1 MTANGIPNPR
11 PTFSPSDS
19 SEPEEDVDTS
29 DADDVSA
36 EAGGDSVV
44 DEDADWE
51 VDEELEV
58 DEVLEVLVLVVLVD
72 GVTVDLS
79 RLPSTGT

>member
-29 DADDVSA
+29 DAEDVSA
-36 EAGGDSVV
+36 EAGGDNVV
-44 DEDADWE
+44 DEDVDWE
-51 VDEELEV
+51 VDEVL
-58 DEVLEVLVLVVLVD
+58 EVLEVLVLVVLVD